1 MGTQHAMKRYVAPPV
16 RPVLPRTR
24 LSRRKPRAYEEWKTL
39 RRWGRIPP
47 WESDPPGYL
56 LREARETAGLTQGKL
71 AARLGRTQQA
81 IAQAERFSS
90 NPTME
95 FLREWARALGR
106 NAVLEL
112 TAAEEPAHVS
122 GTSSRSD

>member
-1 MGTQHAMKRYVAPPV
+1 MDPDRVATMKRYVAPRE

-39 RRWGRIPP
+39 RRWGRVPP
-47 WESDPPGYL
+47 WETDPPGYL
-56 LREARETAGLTQGKL
+56 LREAREATGFTQGRL

-81 IAQAERFSS
+81 IAQAERFIS

-95 FLREWARALGR
+95 FVREWARALGQ
-106 NAVLEL
+106 NAVLEF
-112 TAAEEPAHVS
+112 TGDDAGATVGAIPPE
-122 GTSSRSD
+122 